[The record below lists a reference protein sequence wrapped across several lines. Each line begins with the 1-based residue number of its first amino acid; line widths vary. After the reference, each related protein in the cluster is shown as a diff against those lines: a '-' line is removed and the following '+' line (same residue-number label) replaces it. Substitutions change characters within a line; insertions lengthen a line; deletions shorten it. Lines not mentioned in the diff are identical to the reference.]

1 MDERMNSYGGERRPP
16 INPQP
21 RQQFYPQNQMQG
33 YPQNPAQ
40 GYPQNSTQG
49 YPQNSMQGYP
59 QAQPYP
65 QNPAQSNPQGY
76 ERRTAQPSTKETM
89 NGNAPGLAPGGFKP
103 LSKEERAEAAK
114 VVLETGFSLDGYQV
128 VRREFFS
135 HKYDPALTIREDCI
149 VFNNACISKLEDVVY
164 VLVLINADDQKLVV
178 RPCAEGTRDAIRWCI
193 PREDKRKSRQISCER
208 FTKKLYEMM
217 DWKQPYRY
225 KLQGTRINYQGEEI
239 YIFDL
244 TTKEPFLP
252 TKKNPE
258 DTDAKPT
265 RYKAV
270 YSEEWENSFG
280 LSVKE
285 HEASMRVDLRKG
297 YETVGMSRKN
307 RENVDETG
315 PDIYAPE
322 LENMLEVSKTTAEKN
337 VQLTMEMAEQKGA
350 R

>member
-1 MDERMNSYGGERRPP
+1 M
-16 INPQP
+16 
-21 RQQFYPQNQMQG
+21 
-33 YPQNPAQ
+33 
-40 GYPQNSTQG
+40 
-49 YPQNSMQGYP
+49 
-59 QAQPYP
+59 
-65 QNPAQSNPQGY
+65 
-76 ERRTAQPSTKETM
+76 
-89 NGNAPGLAPGGFKP
+89 
-103 LSKEERAEAAK
+103 
-114 VVLETGFSLDGYQV
+114 
-128 VRREFFS
+128 
-135 HKYDPALTIREDCI
+135 
-149 VFNNACISKLEDVVY
+149 VY

-193 PREDKRKSRQISCER
+193 PKEDKRKSRQISCER

-225 KLQGTRINYQGEEI
+225 KLQGTKINYQGEEI

-252 TKKNPE
+252 TKMNYENP
-258 DTDAKPT
+258 DAKPT

-270 YSEEWENSFG
+270 YSGEWDNSFG

-285 HEASMRVDLRKG
+285 HEASMQVDLKKG
-297 YETVGMSRKN
+297 YETVGMSRRN

-322 LENMLEVSKTTAEKN
+322 IENMLEASKGTAETN
-337 VQLTMEMAEQKGA
+337 VQLTMDMAEQKGA